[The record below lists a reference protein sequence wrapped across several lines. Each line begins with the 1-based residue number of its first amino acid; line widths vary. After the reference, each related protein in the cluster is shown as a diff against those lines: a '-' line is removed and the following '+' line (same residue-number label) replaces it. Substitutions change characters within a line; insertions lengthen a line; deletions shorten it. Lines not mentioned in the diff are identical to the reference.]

1 MKRFLLL
8 IGLLI
13 FIALHAAPGAY
24 AAKDIRAE
32 SILPEGIVKEGAG
45 KGILPTAEFKED
57 VVPQSIKIV
66 LMLAGSVSIAV
77 FIYAGIMLLIAQGNE
92 EELKKFKDILVWSII
107 GLAFITLS
115 YALIR
120 GIMQI
125 VFK

>member
-24 AAKDIRAE
+24 AAEESRAKN
-32 SILPEGIVKEGAG
+32 ILPEGIVKEGSG
-45 KGILPTAEFKED
+45 KEILPTFRLKED
-57 VVPQSIKIV
+57 VVPKSISIV
-66 LMLAGSVSIAV
+66 LALAGSVSIAV

-92 EELKKFKDILVWSII
+92 EELKKFKDILVWSIV

-125 VFK
+125 IFK

>member
-1 MKRFLLL
+1 MKRLLL
-8 IGLLI
+8 LTGLLI
-13 FIALHAAPGAY
+13 FIALHASPGAY
-24 AAKDIRAE
+24 AAGDPAKN
-32 SILPEGIVKEGAG
+32 ILPEKMVKEGAG
-45 KGILPTAEFKED
+45 KEILPTLRFKED
-57 VVPQSIKIV
+57 IVPQSIRIA
-66 LMLAGSVSIAV
+66 LALAGSVSIAV

-120 GIMQI
+120 GVMQL